1 MESGSEEAE
10 AGPECICFN
19 EYIKNTIMEISQS
32 RLSMEHVT
40 VTVTEHTEQI
50 KHGACNCHR
59 APEVHADASVRW
71 KILEAAD
78 SAHQV

>member
-1 MESGSEEAE
+1 
-10 AGPECICFN
+10 
-19 EYIKNTIMEISQS
+19 MEISQS
-32 RLSMEHVT
+32 RLSMEHVK

-50 KHGACNCHR
+50 KHGTCNRHR
-59 APEVHADASVRW
+59 APEVHAEASVRW